1 MSFKSGFIAILG
13 RPNVG
18 KSTLLNAL
26 IKQKIAIT
34 SHKPQ
39 TTRNKIIGICH
50 EPNAQYIFVDTPGIN
65 QYKFLLNQKMNQ
77 IAFQSIN
84 DVDVILFVTDAF
96 YQPKE
101 KPLLTL
107 IFKKKKPVF
116 LVINKIDSLKSK
128 SQIDAIILSYLNHFP
143 FQIIVPLSAL
153 NAKNIQQLKD
163 NLYQNI
169 SEGVP
174 YYPQETVTNQKKE
187 FLMAEII
194 REKILYYVH
203 EEIPHAAAVVIEKI
217 QKLGKDQLEIWVL
230 ILVERR
236 SQKQILI
243 GAQGSKLKEIGTH
256 ARQELNTYLNIKSHI
271 NLWVKVQ
278 PNWRNQKELL
288 NRFGY

>member
-96 YQPKE
+96 CQPKE

-288 NRFGY
+288 NRFSY